1 MTALAPSTPSA
12 PAQAIPPGAALL
24 LYDGE
29 CGLCATSV
37 QWILEHDLRPRRGP
51 RLRFAPL
58 QGPTAAPILP
68 RQELVPGPNGFDTL
82 ILVTD
87 PHRAGERALVRSD
100 AVLSILRYLGGPW
113 RLLGVL
119 GALVPRPLRDAAYKV
134 VANNRLRFGRP
145 DSCRRPRKDERGRF
159 LP

>member
-1 MTALAPSTPSA
+1 MTTTVATPPV
-12 PAQAIPPGAALL
+12 PAGAALL

-29 CGLCATSV
+29 CGLCARSV

-58 QGPTAAPILP
+58 QGATAAPILP
-68 RQELVPGPNGFDTL
+68 RQRLEPGPKGFDTL

-87 PHRAGERALVRSD
+87 PHRPAERALVRSD

-119 GALVPRPLRDAAYKV
+119 GALVPGPLRDAVYKV

-145 DSCRRPRKDERGRF
+145 DSCRRPRKDERARF

>member
-1 MTALAPSTPSA
+1 MTAAAPVA
-12 PAQAIPPGAALL
+12 PPQVLPPGALLL

-51 RLRFAPL
+51 RLRFAAL
-58 QGPTAAPILP
+58 QGETAAPILP
-68 RQELVPGPNGFDTL
+68 RQELAPGPSGFDTL
-82 ILVTD
+82 ILVAD
-87 PHRAGERALVRSD
+87 AHRPGERALVRSD

-145 DSCRRPRKDERGRF
+145 DSCRRPRKDERARF